1 MCECMSA
8 CRYVSLSCECVC
20 GGGERETERLGDRQT
35 DRQTDRQ
42 RQTRGQGQVPP
53 SGSILQLGQHL
64 LLNLGLTAGSS
75 VQPVSPGIPGAL
87 AVPTLE
93 LQVQI
98 ILLALHW

>member
-1 MCECMSA
+1 MRTAMAEVGVFST
-8 CRYVSLSCECVC
+8 SP
-20 GGGERETERLGDRQT
+20 GT
-35 DRQTDRQ
+35 
-42 RQTRGQGQVPP
+42 P

-75 VQPVSPGIPGAL
+75 IQPVSPGIPGAL